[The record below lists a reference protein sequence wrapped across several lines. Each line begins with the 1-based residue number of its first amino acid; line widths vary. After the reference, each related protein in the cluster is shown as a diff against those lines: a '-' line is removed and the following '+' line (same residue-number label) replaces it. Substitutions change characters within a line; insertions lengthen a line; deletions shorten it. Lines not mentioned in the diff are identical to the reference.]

1 MVTPQK
7 SNVIQITGEVVM
19 PKSMAFEAGMTLDN
33 YLAAAGGVSDQGG
46 AKHIIVEKQNE
57 KVGLAEHLGFIAGNR
72 IAEGGYEESPSGEGS
87 DDDCLSDCD
96 GNKSSSGSMNIIKIV
111 NGSDIKIVKEVP
123 GLKVN
128 FLGDN
133 SILELHEPVPKFHNS
148 EIAFGSHSFCRIGG
162 SQYKIKNLKISR
174 IKDRSKVI
182 IGKNFSCEEVSIP
195 MHGETG
201 LSVTIG
207 DECMFS
213 HGITISP
220 SDFHAIISIESG
232 EPLNFGA
239 DITIG
244 NHVWI
249 APQCNIL
256 KGTSISDDSVVASY
270 SLVNKSFEEENVL
283 IGGVPAKILK
293 KGITWSRDN
302 CQWVMKKRKVKNGQ

>member
-1 MVTPQK
+1 MFQT
-7 SNVIQITGEVVM
+7 ER
-19 PKSMAFEAGMTLDN
+19 E
-33 YLAAAGGVSDQGG
+33 
-46 AKHIIVEKQNE
+46 AKHILIAKQNGE
-57 KVGLAEHLGFIAGNR
+57 MRLTEHLSINAGSRNFVLLKMK
-72 IAEGGYEESPSGEGS
+72 A
-87 DDDCLSDCD
+87 
-96 GNKSSSGSMNIIKIV
+96 KSHSLAKDLITIVYQISVTTKNGDESMNIIKIIK
-111 NGSDIKIVKEVP
+111 GSDIKIIKEVP

-133 SILELHEPVPKFHNS
+133 SILELHEPVPKFYNS

-174 IKDRSKVI
+174 IKDRSKVT
-182 IGKNFSCEEVSIP
+182 IGKNFSCEEVTIP

-220 SDFHAIISIESG
+220 SDFHAIISLETG

-249 APQCNIL
+249 APRCTIL
-256 KGTSISDDSVVASY
+256 KGTSISDDSVVASH
-270 SLVNKSFEEENVL
+270 SLVNKSFEEKNVL
-283 IGGVPAKILK
+283 IGGAPAKILK
-293 KGITWSRDN
+293 RAITWSRDN
-302 CQWVMKKRKVKNGQ
+302 CQWVMKKRKVENGQ